1 MRITDITNVTHLV
14 ESVELASTLRSI
26 ASEIGN
32 PVTAVY
38 DKLTEFAERWSETH
52 DSMANFG
59 FLEKNISSKWYAE
72 RGDNLI
78 AELYHLADQAP
89 SQASSQLRRLLLS
102 NTKTDFRALAQ
113 NLTPILIQIGL
124 DTNYNHLV
132 RNAQAW
138 QQQEKTFAHTLEK
151 LDKYSASSS
160 KKPSSASAD
169 TSATS
174 MSPTRSEKIDQ
185 AAADKKAARA
195 QQQIQI
201 EQLINSV
208 LTKLPRGVAGE
219 IRNAIS
225 RDSNKLV
232 ALQKELIKRNIKM

>member
-1 MRITDITNVTHLV
+1 MRITEITTVGHLF

-32 PVTAVY
+32 PVTAIY
-38 DKLTEFAERWSETH
+38 DKLTEFAERWSENH
-52 DSMANFG
+52 DSMKNFG
-59 FLEKNISSKWYAE
+59 FLEKNINDRWYNE
-72 RGDNLI
+72 QGDNLI

-89 SQASSQLRRLLLS
+89 SQASAQLRRLLLS
-102 NTKTDFRALAQ
+102 NTTTNFRTLGK

-138 QQQEKTFAHTLEK
+138 QQQEKNFAQTLEK

-160 KKPSSASAD
+160 KKPSSTLGD
-169 TSATS
+169 TSAAS

-185 AAADKKAARA
+185 AAADKKIARA

-208 LTKLPRGVAGE
+208 LTKIPKGVAGE

-225 RDSNKLV
+225 RESNKLM
-232 ALQKELIKRNIKM
+232 ALQKELTKRNIKM